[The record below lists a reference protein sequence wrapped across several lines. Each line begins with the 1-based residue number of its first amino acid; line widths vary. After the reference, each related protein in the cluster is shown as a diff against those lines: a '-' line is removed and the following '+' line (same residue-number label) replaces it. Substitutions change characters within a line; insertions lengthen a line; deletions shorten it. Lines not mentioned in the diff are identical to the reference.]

1 MLEVMPRVAYLL
13 LCVVFAPLA
22 AAPLSRPY
30 AVDSYD
36 SRIQVDM
43 PGRRLN
49 GEVTIRLHGVAE
61 SAVSALEFDAGGMV
75 IASVNEGDLRLYFER
90 KGRSLTVVLTTP
102 MQPDEHRAITIRYQ
116 AAAAAGLKF
125 FADQIYTT
133 AVSDWLPCN
142 DLPTERSTLHLTLA
156 APVDMKAAASGQLT
170 TASAGAS
177 EWQLDSPAAPGWFGF
192 AAGRFD
198 ENTSEAD
205 GVKLRVLG
213 ASKDVLDPT
222 AAAKRY
228 LAAKTGK
235 EYPGATYTEVFVQG
249 VVTHP
254 MAGGLAL
261 LPEADAQGLPKQS
274 DALRDL
280 AGAMAQQWYGIGTGS
295 RESRDVWLNEALPA
309 FLADSFVGDR
319 LGQASYDARV
329 ERARDIYNRL
339 RAEGKDEALADI
351 EWNPQQPAKDSLAVV
366 KGVAFLDLLNEFDDE
381 FWNGLRLFTAGD
393 WGKTASSEDFE
404 HALGAVPRG
413 ANAASGKR
421 RARKNNVKPLRNAT
435 TLDNLFNTWVYGIA
449 TGKTKK

>member
-1 MLEVMPRVAYLL
+1 MPRVAYSL
-13 LCVVFAPLA
+13 LCAVLAPLA

-30 AVDSYD
+30 TVDSYD
-36 SRIQVDM
+36 VRIQVDM
-43 PGRRLN
+43 PDRHLN
-49 GEVTIRLHGVAE
+49 GEVTIRLHSVAE
-61 SAVSALEFDAGGMV
+61 SAVSALEFDAGGMQ
-75 IASVNEGDLRLYFER
+75 IASVNEGDRRQYFER
-90 KGRSLTVVLTTP
+90 RGRSLTVVLTTP
-102 MQPDEHRAITIRYQ
+102 MQPDEHRTITIRYQ
-116 AAAAAGLKF
+116 AESAPGLKF

-142 DLPTERSTLHLTLA
+142 DLPTERSTLHLTLV
-156 APVDMKAAASGQLT
+156 APADMKAAASGQLT
-170 TASAGAS
+170 TASAGS
-177 EWQLDSPAAPGWFGF
+177 SDWQLDSPAAPGWFGF
-192 AAGRFD
+192 AVGRFD

-213 ASKDVLDPT
+213 ASRDVFDPT
-222 AAAKRY
+222 AAANRH
-228 LAAKTGK
+228 LAVKTGK
-235 EYPGATYTEVFVQG
+235 QYPSATYTQVFVQG

-280 AGAMAQQWYGIGTGS
+280 AVAMAQQWYGIGIGS

-329 ERARDIYNRL
+329 ERAQDTYNRL
-339 RAEGKDEALADI
+339 RAEGKDEPLADI
-351 EWNPQQPAKDSLAVV
+351 EWNPQEPAKDSLAVV
-366 KGVAFLDLLNEFDDE
+366 KGVAFLNLLNESFDDE
-381 FWNGLRLFTAGD
+381 FWNGLRLFTAD
-393 WGKTASSEDFE
+393 VWGKTASSEDFE

-421 RARKNNVKPLRNAT
+421 PARKKNVKPLTHAN

>member
-1 MLEVMPRVAYLL
+1 MPRVAYSL
-13 LCVVFAPLA
+13 LCAVLAPLA

-30 AVDSYD
+30 TVDSYD
-36 SRIQVDM
+36 VRVQVDM
-43 PGRRLN
+43 PDRRLN
-49 GEVTIRLHGVAE
+49 GEVTIRLHSISE
-61 SAVSALEFDAGGMV
+61 SAVSALEFDAGGMA
-75 IASVNEGDLRLYFER
+75 IASVNEGDRRQYFER

-102 MQPDEHRAITIRYQ
+102 IQTDEHRTITIRYQ
-116 AAAAAGLKF
+116 AATAAGLKF

-133 AVSDWLPCN
+133 AVSDWLPSN

-170 TASAGAS
+170 TASAGSS

-192 AAGRFD
+192 AVGRFD

-213 ASKDVLDPT
+213 ASKDVFDPT
-222 AAAKRY
+222 AAAHRH

-235 EYPGATYTEVFVQG
+235 KYPGATYTQVFVQG

-280 AGAMAQQWYGIGTGS
+280 AAAMAQQWYGIGIGS
-295 RESRDVWLNEALPA
+295 RESGDVWLNEALPA
-309 FLADSFVGDR
+309 FLADSFVDDR
-319 LGQASYDARV
+319 LGQASYDVQV
-329 ERARDIYNRL
+329 ERAQDIYNRL
-339 RAEGKDEALADI
+339 RAEGKDEPLADI
-351 EWNPQQPAKDSLAVV
+351 EWNPQAPAKDSLAVA
-366 KGVAFLDLLNEFDDE
+366 KGVSFLNLLNEFDDE
-381 FWNGLRLFTAGD
+381 FWNGLRLFTAD
-393 WGKTASSEDFE
+393 VWGKTASSEDFE
-404 HALGAVPRG
+404 HALGAVPHG

-421 RARKNNVKPLRNAT
+421 RPRKKNVKPLTNAN
-435 TLDNLFNTWVYGIA
+435 TLDKLFNTWVYGIA
-449 TGKTKK
+449 TGKTQN